1 MSVHP
6 SKMQN
11 ILLQVENQLQLLSV
25 ATKKTE
31 KQEHP
36 LLQLSYHHWK
46 RNLMKNNIFLLQ
58 KELNFQ
64 TSLISQKHR
73 LVLVYLEP
81 SK

>member
-11 ILLQVENQLQLLSV
+11 ILQVENQLQLHYV
-25 ATKKTE
+25 AIKKIE

-36 LLQLSYHHWK
+36 LRQLNYHHWK

-64 TSLISQKHR
+64 MNLI
-73 LVLVYLEP
+73 
-81 SK
+81 